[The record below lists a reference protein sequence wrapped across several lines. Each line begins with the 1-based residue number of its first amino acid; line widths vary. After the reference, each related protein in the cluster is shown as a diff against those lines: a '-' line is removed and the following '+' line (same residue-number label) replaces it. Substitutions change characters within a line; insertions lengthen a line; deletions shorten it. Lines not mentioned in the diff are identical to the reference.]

1 MSEPT
6 ADNAGATTDFA
17 PHCGSSVVLRPGS
30 PRSVGLDPA
39 PIEAAIDAVRS
50 FETAPTGGHPLYPGA
65 VAMMGHHGRIVAT
78 DVSGYSRLYVDA
90 STQVSRHERIAMRR
104 NTIFD
109 MASVSKLFTSIVAVQ
124 QMERQTLVLEAPV
137 ATYLPDF
144 ASNGKQEVTIQHL
157 LTHTSGFT
165 SWLPLYSK
173 YSDKESRLRAV
184 REAPLINPPGSKYLY
199 SDLNMISLAMVVE
212 KITGKSLDV
221 LVRNG
226 ITGPLRMR
234 DTGYNPAV
242 RLRRR
247 IAATEFQVVPDRGMV
262 WGEVHDENAW
272 SLDGVAGHAGV
283 FSTADDLAVLSQTL
297 LNGGSYRHARILSEQ
312 SVQKLITDYNGNFPG
327 NSHGL
332 GFELDQDWY
341 MGGLS
346 GPHTAG
352 HTGYTGTTIV
362 INFDTGSFALLLTN
376 RVHPSRSWG
385 SINPARVAWANGL
398 ASAMN
403 PANRSVTT
411 QIEQA
416 PAGSS
421 GRAEH

>member
-1 MSEPT
+1 M
-6 ADNAGATTDFA
+6 
-17 PHCGSSVVLRPGS
+17 VLRPGS

-90 STQVSRHERIAMRR
+90 STQVSGHERIAMRR

-124 QMERQTLVLEAPV
+124 QLERQMLVLEAPV

-173 YSDKESRLRAV
+173 YSDKESRLQAV

-199 SDLNMISLAMVVE
+199 SDLNMISLAMVVV

-262 WGEVHDENAW
+262 CGARCTTKTPDRWTVLPATPVCFPLRTTW
-272 SLDGVAGHAGV
+272 PCCPRRC
-283 FSTADDLAVLSQTL
+283 STTAVTDMP
-297 LNGGSYRHARILSEQ
+297 GS
-312 SVQKLITDYNGNFPG
+312 
-327 NSHGL
+327 
-332 GFELDQDWY
+332 
-341 MGGLS
+341 
-346 GPHTAG
+346 
-352 HTGYTGTTIV
+352 
-362 INFDTGSFALLLTN
+362 
-376 RVHPSRSWG
+376 
-385 SINPARVAWANGL
+385 
-398 ASAMN
+398 
-403 PANRSVTT
+403 
-411 QIEQA
+411 
-416 PAGSS
+416 
-421 GRAEH
+421 